1 VNVSL
6 CRWGAGLYT
15 LSRMRRILV
24 LLSAFLLAGCAQRT
38 LDITSE
44 PSGALVY
51 LNGEE
56 VGRTPMRYDFT
67 WYSDYD
73 VILRKEGYETL
84 KTHRNIS
91 TPLLFIPPLDLLGE
105 FFGAKDHR
113 YWNFTMQPA
122 NLAAT
127 NPAGLIN
134 RAQSLKKDLR
144 SSQYTHAPTTFPTT
158 RPTTGPTTRPA
169 TQPTTR

>member
-1 VNVSL
+1 
-6 CRWGAGLYT
+6 
-15 LSRMRRILV
+15 MRRLLF
-24 LLSAFLLAGCAQRT
+24 LLSAFALCGCAQRT

-56 VGRTPMRYDFT
+56 VGRTPMRYDFM

-73 VILRKEGYETL
+73 VTLRKEGYETL
-84 KTHRNIS
+84 KTNRKIEA
-91 TPLLFIPPLDLLGE
+91 PLLFIPPLDLIGE
-105 FFGAKDHR
+105 LFGAKDHR
-113 YWNFTMQPA
+113 YWNFAMQPA

-134 RAQSLKKDLR
+134 RGQALKKDLR
-144 SSQYTHAPTTFPTT
+144 SSQYTHAPTT
-158 RPTTGPTTRPA
+158 GPTTRPA
-169 TQPTTR
+169 TGPTTRPTR